1 MDDTDLKDDWRQYYF
16 QRLTIALDDLLHC
29 EKYISKFIEIS
40 ESESGDDV
48 LLEALYVAIVATY
61 GRVFNTSNTASH
73 TDHHRIVCETFSK
86 LAKKRMNSKSD
97 GLKNLHK
104 RLLVIRDKEVAH
116 SDGTERAYNLISN
129 GKVPFGRK
137 TLVPFDVNEAKQL
150 LEIVQDLIIVIGTK
164 QSEIRGSIDSEYWDS
179 QNG

>member
-40 ESESGDDV
+40 KTNDDV

-61 GRVFNTSNTASH
+61 DRVFNTSKTASH
-73 TDHHRIVCETFSK
+73 TDHHVKVCDRFSRVVNGSIK
-86 LAKKRMNSKSD
+86 SKS
-97 GLKNLHK
+97 GELEKLHE
-104 RLLVIRDKEVAH
+104 RLRVIRDKEVAH

-164 QSEIRGSIDSEYWDS
+164 QSEIRGAIDSEYWDS